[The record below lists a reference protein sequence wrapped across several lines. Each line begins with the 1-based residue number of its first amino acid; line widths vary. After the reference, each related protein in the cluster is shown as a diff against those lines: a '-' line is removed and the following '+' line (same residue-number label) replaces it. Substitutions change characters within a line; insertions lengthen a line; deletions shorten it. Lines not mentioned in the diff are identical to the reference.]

1 MTLSKSPSSGSFRKQ
16 NAINKPNADE
26 LFDLFSS
33 MEQQKLNLE
42 ETDEWKKDNMEYDL
56 RSTQWILEKVK
67 ADKVYAQHLYA
78 SMCNREF
85 VKNDVWPIL
94 TEKKWSC
101 SWRYA
106 GEIIAN
112 MREEG
117 DYVNWYCSGIVGTAD
132 PIEQEVW
139 NTLTLDQQKHVK
151 DKQAFEPEGKVT
163 DEIRKD
169 LLKLGWIVVD
179 DNSQD

>member
-1 MTLSKSPSSGSFRKQ
+1 MTLSKSPSSGSSCKQ
-16 NAINKPNADE
+16 NAINKSNADE

-42 ETDEWKKDNMEYDL
+42 ETAEWKKDNMEYDL
-56 RSTQWILEKVK
+56 CSTQWILEKVK
-67 ADKVYAQHLYA
+67 ADNVYSQHLYA

-151 DKQAFEPEGKVT
+151 DKQAFEPEGVVT

-169 LLKLGWIVVD
+169 LLKLGWIVLND
-179 DNSQD
+179 IENE